1 MTKDDREGG
10 GVIAASIMIKDD
22 REGGGGV
29 IAASIMTKD
38 DREGGGSYCC
48 EYND

>member
-1 MTKDDREGG
+1 MIKDDREGG

-22 REGGGGV
+22 REGG
-29 IAASIMTKD
+29 
-38 DREGGGSYCC
+38 SYCC

>member
-1 MTKDDREGG
+1 MTKDDRE
-10 GVIAASIMIKDD
+10 
-22 REGGGGV
+22 GGGV